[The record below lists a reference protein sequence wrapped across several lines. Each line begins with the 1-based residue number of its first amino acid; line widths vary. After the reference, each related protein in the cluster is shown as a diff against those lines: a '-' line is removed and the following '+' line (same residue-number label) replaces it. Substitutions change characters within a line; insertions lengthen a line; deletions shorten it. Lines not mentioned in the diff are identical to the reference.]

1 MTLQRSSQ
9 LTANALKLF
18 TLSFAFHR
26 FIQRESLW
34 WISTNQLIW
43 LMYVMMLYSC
53 VDCIHKDFVLFS
65 EEKGTCLVTLYE
77 TPYLALLCTLYG
89 LEMSLPMETGNL
101 VQNYDIIFFI
111 LWSQQTLYFLFCR
124 LHQTAEWHCEMIA
137 TCFIRYFLTRCV
149 FCKKNSLWI
158 LGEYVH
164 SVHLLYAFVSSSRR
178 VLSVCSTH
186 SVSSLKPSFLFY
198 ALIFWERWTECLF

>member
-1 MTLQRSSQ
+1 
-9 LTANALKLF
+9 
-18 TLSFAFHR
+18 
-26 FIQRESLW
+26 
-34 WISTNQLIW
+34 
-43 LMYVMMLYSC
+43 MMLYSC

-124 LHQTAEWHCEMIA
+124 LHQTVEWHCEMIA

-149 FCKKNSLWI
+149 FCKKKFIVDFRWI
-158 LGEYVH
+158 CAQRTSTVCICKLFEK
-164 SVHLLYAFVSSSRR
+164 SFVSVFHSQCFFIKAIFFVLCTDPFKEVNR
-178 VLSVCSTH
+178 VFVLN
-186 SVSSLKPSFLFY
+186 
-198 ALIFWERWTECLF
+198 